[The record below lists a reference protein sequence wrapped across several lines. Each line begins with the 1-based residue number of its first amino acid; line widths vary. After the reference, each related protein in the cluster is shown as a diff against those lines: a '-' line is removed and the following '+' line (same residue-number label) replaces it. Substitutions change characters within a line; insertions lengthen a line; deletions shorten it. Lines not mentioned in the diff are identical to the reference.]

1 MNLTLCTH
9 STQILHKMV
18 NSQINWLSPILFCIF
33 QWNINKKKLSDVHV
47 HSPMWKNKTKREEQ
61 PKLIGKEIC
70 LRIATTC
77 SRSRRVRDFCAI
89 HDLARGCA
97 TRSSVFDRLSMPR
110 VRRRTCFMGLNIANW
125 VKSTRA
131 NDPNGSRGHRGRI
144 GLGKKA
150 EQLLG
155 SAR

>member
-1 MNLTLCTH
+1 
-9 STQILHKMV
+9 
-18 NSQINWLSPILFCIF
+18 
-33 QWNINKKKLSDVHV
+33 
-47 HSPMWKNKTKREEQ
+47 MWKNKTKREEQ
-61 PKLIGKEIC
+61 PKLAKNRC
-70 LRIATTC
+70 RKRNLSSDRNDLQSFSKSA
-77 SRSRRVRDFCAI
+77 RFLCAI

-144 GLGKKA
+144 GLGKRPSNYS
-150 EQLLG
+150 E
-155 SAR
+155 ARANRCAGDSSIAWTFAIRNANGGFARSWRVSPRYYTYITDT